1 VRVTTAL
8 CATRRHESNGDERA
22 PTSGCRSSP
31 DEAGGSLTPEARAR
45 AGAAA
50 TKARRAST
58 TRWPSACSA
67 RRKGVTEVNQW
78 LNPLKR
84 DTGSN
89 LVDGR
94 GAARTA
100 RVVGGNS
107 EAGVML
113 PVARPRGRSAA
124 YSWRCCKGKSWAP
137 TPSIETW

>member
-1 VRVTTAL
+1 MRVTTAL

-31 DEAGGSLTPEARAR
+31 DEAGGSLTPEARVR

-50 TKARRAST
+50 TKARRAGT
-58 TRWPSACSA
+58 TRRPSARSA

-94 GAARTA
+94 AAARTA
-100 RVVGGNS
+100 REVAGGNS
-107 EAGVML
+107 EAG
-113 PVARPRGRSAA
+113 
-124 YSWRCCKGKSWAP
+124 
-137 TPSIETW
+137 